1 MLFAPTYHKL
11 REQALQLDTATFGL
25 TPAPGGI
32 YGVLGEFGFAEG
44 VATVVALA
52 DGSVSMYFSGGGGSI
67 GLGQHE
73 GPREAARA
81 LLAEAP
87 SALSA
92 AAKDAAFPLPQ
103 AGEVRF
109 WFLTMGGPVT
119 VSATEGELPA
129 SKLARLHEL
138 LQELLTQ
145 IRLVNQK
152 KRTPVGEA

>member
-1 MLFAPTYHKL
+1 MLFAPVYHRL

-25 TPAPGGI
+25 TPAPGGV

-67 GLGQHE
+67 ALGQHE
-73 GPREAARA
+73 GPRTAARE
-81 LLAEAP
+81 LLDEAP
-87 SALSA
+87 GVLSLA
-92 AAKDAAFPLPQ
+92 VKDAAYPFPQ

-119 VSATEGELPA
+119 VAATEAELPSSRLA
-129 SKLARLHEL
+129 KLHQL
-138 LQELLTQ
+138 LQDLLTQ
-145 IRLVNQK
+145 IRLVNQQ
-152 KRTPVGEA
+152 KRS